1 MGNKYTAGQFINA
14 IPGTGGIITAIADRI
29 GCTWHTVRRYIDRH
43 PTVKTAWEAERHKI
57 TDKAR
62 HNIIKAISEPT
73 CDLPTSK
80 WWVTVMDED
89 FRPPQR
95 SEISGPGGG
104 PLELQLEWDDHADG
118 ED

>member
-1 MGNKYTAGQFINA
+1 MGNKYTASQFIQA

-43 PTVKTAWEAERHKI
+43 PTVKAAWEAERYKI

-62 HNIIKAISEPT
+62 HNIIKAITEPNMAQ
-73 CDLPTSK
+73 LSVSK

-89 FRPPQR
+89 FRPPQKT
-95 SEISGPGGG
+95 EI
-104 PLELQLEWDDHADG
+104 DG
-118 ED
+118 KLIVEYVNDWRENKAP